1 MESDAMTESHKAY
14 AANHPAI
21 APYVEDLLEPEDGV
35 LAEIRARS
43 TAACLPD
50 IAVGPFDGRHLEVL
64 ARASGARTMVEV
76 GTLGGYSTV
85 CLARALPDDGH
96 LHTFELEAAH
106 AEVARDSLRRAG
118 LLDKVT
124 IHVGPAVER
133 LPDIEG
139 DGPFDL
145 VFLDADK
152 ASYPDYLDW
161 AERNVRVGALLL
173 ADNVFRKPRGRE
185 MAEFIHA
192 FNERLA
198 RSGLWRTTLLPLED
212 GLAVAVR
219 L

>member
-1 MESDAMTESHKAY
+1 MPDDPKAY
-14 AANHPAI
+14 AADHPAI
-21 APYVEDLLEPEDGV
+21 APYVEALLAPEDAV

-43 TAACLPD
+43 AAAGLPD
-50 IAVGPFDGRHLEVL
+50 IAVGPFDGRHLEVI
-64 ARASGARTMVEV
+64 ARSAGAKRMIEV
-76 GTLGGYSTV
+76 GTLGGYSAV

-106 AEVARDSLRRAG
+106 AQVARESLRLAG
-118 LLDKVT
+118 VLDKVT
-124 IHVGPAVER
+124 IHVGPALER
-133 LPDIEG
+133 LADVEA

-152 ASYPDYLDW
+152 AGYPDYLAW
-161 AERNVRVGALLL
+161 AEQHVRPGGTLL

-185 MAEFIHA
+185 MADVIHA

-198 RSGLWRTTLLPLED
+198 HSGLWRATFLPLED
-212 GLAVAVR
+212 GLAFAVR

>member
-1 MESDAMTESHKAY
+1 MTDESKAY
-14 AANHPAI
+14 AAKHPAI
-21 APYVEDLLEPEDGV
+21 APYVEALLEPEDEV

-43 TAACLPD
+43 RAAGLPD

-64 ARASGARTMVEV
+64 ARAAGAKRMVEI
-76 GTLGGYSTV
+76 GTLGGYSAV
-85 CLARALPDDGH
+85 CLARALPADGH

-106 AEVARDSLRRAG
+106 AEVARESLRRAG
-118 LLDKVT
+118 LAEQVT
-124 IHVGPAVER
+124 IHVGPALER
-133 LPDIEG
+133 LADVEG

-152 ASYPDYLDW
+152 ASYPDYLTW
-161 AERNVRVGALLL
+161 AERHVRPGGTLL

-185 MAEFIHA
+185 MADVIHA

-198 RSGLWRTTLLPLED
+198 RSGRWRTTLLPLED